1 MVTKSSSGEP
11 SSPLSQ
17 TAVASDTSGEQVDT
31 VTAPPVQGTAGA
43 QVQQTP
49 LNIAELNAPD
59 GSAPVEINDVCKA
72 TLTSRDHILTHHHR
86 MIALMVIPRL
96 CPTLDRI

>member
-17 TAVASDTSGEQVDT
+17 TAAEQVDT
-31 VTAPPVQGTAGA
+31 VTAPPVQGTAGS

-59 GSAPVEINDVCKA
+59 GSAPVEINDVYKA

-96 CPTLDRI
+96 GPMLDRI